1 MFYVYA
7 YLRAVDSANGKKGT
21 PYYIGKGSGRR
32 AYEKQAHFRMP
43 LDNQHI
49 VILER
54 NLTELGAFALER
66 FYIRWYGRV
75 YDGTGILRNKTEG
88 GDGGL
93 SGFKHSLKTRMQ
105 ISAKKLGKPK
115 SPEHIAKMAASKAK
129 QCTDGTTV
137 YPSLNE
143 MSRITKIPLS
153 TCKYRVQA
161 GHYRY
166 V

>member
-7 YLRAVDSANGKKGT
+7 YLRASDSANGKRGT

-43 LDNQHI
+43 VDNQYI
-49 VILER
+49 IILER
-54 NLTELGAFALER
+54 GLTELGAFALER

-93 SGFKHSLKTRMQ
+93 SGFRHSLKTRLQ
-105 ISAKKLGKPK
+105 ISAKKLGKRK
-115 SPEHIAKMAASKAK
+115 SPEHIAKIAASKAMA
-129 QCTDGTTV
+129 CTDGLAV

-143 MSRITKIPLS
+143 MSRTTKIPLS
-153 TCKYRVQA
+153 TCQYRVRI
-161 GHYRY
+161 GRY
-166 V
+166 QYV